1 MNFYDNINN
10 LVLSFKQTDEYK
22 EYMNLKEKLKQN
34 QDVYNMLKDFKDKQ
48 NEVQIAFLN
57 GQDVSKEKKEEMENL
72 YSIVIQNED
81 CRKILECEMK
91 INIILADLQKS
102 MGTAIEELVKFQRF
116 KMWVK
121 DVRNYDVD
129 IVENEKVLYS
139 GNINDAPDELKQ
151 RETKDMKISHK
162 RLIIQI

>member
-22 EYMNLKEKLKQN
+22 EYMNLNEKLKQN

-102 MGTAIEELVKFQRF
+102 MGTAIEELVKF
-116 KMWVK
+116 
-121 DVRNYDVD
+121 
-129 IVENEKVLYS
+129 
-139 GNINDAPDELKQ
+139 
-151 RETKDMKISHK
+151 
-162 RLIIQI
+162 

>member
-10 LVLSFKQTDEYK
+10 LVSSFKQTDEYI
-22 EYMNLKEKLKQN
+22 EYKRLKESLKSN
-34 QDVYNMLKDFKDKQ
+34 TEIYNMLKDFKDKQ

-57 GQDVSKEKKEEMENL
+57 VQDVTKEKKEEMENL

-102 MGTAIEELVKFQRF
+102 MGEAIEELVKF
-116 KMWVK
+116 
-121 DVRNYDVD
+121 
-129 IVENEKVLYS
+129 
-139 GNINDAPDELKQ
+139 
-151 RETKDMKISHK
+151 
-162 RLIIQI
+162 